1 MVRVACRVEQDSNGN
16 PLYHGL
22 ILTMT
27 WTDSDHNRLVAL
39 KKQRAEMMRVPD
51 EQVDKPKIRK
61 VTIKIKEIRARL
73 IAHEKGLDQPEATE
87 EATEESTETTDPRLP
102 EGVLEAHSAWK
113 DKTGKW
119 TDFVKAAG
127 GVSKAKEYREI
138 IESDD

>member
-1 MVRVACRVEQDSNGN
+1 
-16 PLYHGL
+16 
-22 ILTMT
+22 MT

-39 KKQRAEMMRVPD
+39 KKQRAEMMRVPS
-51 EQVDKPKIRK
+51 EKIDKSKIRE
-61 VTIKIKEIRARL
+61 VTIEIKDIRARL
-73 IAHEKGLDQPEATE
+73 IAHEKGNKTPVVEDQTPEVIE
-87 EATEESTETTDPRLP
+87 EPVETDDSSLP

-138 IESDD
+138 IESED